1 MSLKHFG
8 NSGDI
13 LSKAID
19 MKMIEELISSDSK
32 KPLLVCDIDEVVL
45 EFLTPFQSFLLAQ
58 DKELRP
64 NSFALHGNIFD
75 LNTNTTVEN
84 QKVSSLIE
92 DFFADQLNW
101 QMLLPDV
108 DGVLKDLS
116 QDMDIV
122 FLTAMPP
129 HHFAKR
135 KQLLEQFDLAFPL
148 IATEEAKGPILKNAN
163 ALVDD
168 HVFFIDDM
176 IYNHHSVAEHA
187 PDTHHISIM
196 GNREFKAIAPQ
207 LDDYIYD
214 AEDWLDV
221 KNHIHTKI

>member
-1 MSLKHFG
+1 M
-8 NSGDI
+8 
-13 LSKAID
+13 
-19 MKMIEELISSDSK
+19 
-32 KPLLVCDIDEVVL
+32 

-58 DKELRP
+58 DKELRA

-75 LNTNTTVEN
+75 LNSNTAVEN

-108 DGVLKDLS
+108 DLVLKELS
-116 QDMDIV
+116 QDMDVI

-129 HHFAKR
+129 HHFEKR
-135 KQLLEQFDLAFPL
+135 KTLLEQFDLTFPL
-148 IATEEAKGPILKNAN
+148 IATEDAKGPILKDAN

-196 GNREFKAIAPQ
+196 GNQEFKAIAPD

-214 AEDWLDV
+214 AENWADL
-221 KNHIHTKI
+221 KNHIQSKI

>member
-1 MSLKHFG
+1 M
-8 NSGDI
+8 
-13 LSKAID
+13 SKAID
-19 MKMIEELISSDSK
+19 MKSIREIISPSADRPLI
-32 KPLLVCDIDEVVL
+32 VCDIDEVVL

-58 DKELRP
+58 DKELRA

-75 LNTNTTVEN
+75 LNTNDTVEN

-108 DGVLKDLS
+108 DLVLKELS
-116 QDMDIV
+116 KDMDVI

-129 HHFAKR
+129 HHFTKR
-135 KQLLEQFDLAFPL
+135 KTLLEQFDLTFPL
-148 IATEEAKGPILKNAN
+148 IATEDAKGPILKDAN

-196 GNREFKAIAPQ
+196 GNQEFKAIAPD

-214 AEDWLDV
+214 AENWADL
-221 KNHIHTKI
+221 KNHIQSKI

>member
-1 MSLKHFG
+1 MKSITDIISPSSQRSL
-8 NSGDI
+8 I
-13 LSKAID
+13 I
-19 MKMIEELISSDSK
+19 
-32 KPLLVCDIDEVVL
+32 CDVDEVVL

-58 DKELRP
+58 DKELRA

-75 LNTNTTVEN
+75 LNTNSAVEN
-84 QKVSSLIE
+84 EKVSRLID

-108 DGVLKDLS
+108 EQALKELS
-116 QDMDIV
+116 KDIDIL

-129 HHFAKR
+129 KYFSTR
-135 KQLLEQFDLAFPL
+135 KALLEGFDLNFPL
-148 IATEEAKGPILKNAN
+148 IATEDAKGPFLKEAN
-163 ALVDD
+163 THIDD
-168 HVFFIDDM
+168 KVFFIDDM

-196 GNREFKAIAPQ
+196 ANQEFKAIAPQ

-214 AEDWLDV
+214 ADNWIDV
-221 KNHIHTKI
+221 KSHIQSKF

>member
-1 MSLKHFG
+1 
-8 NSGDI
+8 
-13 LSKAID
+13 
-19 MKMIEELISSDSK
+19 MKSIQEIISPSSNRPLI
-32 KPLLVCDIDEVVL
+32 VCDIDEVVL

-58 DKELRP
+58 DKELRA

-75 LNTNTTVEN
+75 LNTNDAVEN

-108 DGVLKDLS
+108 DLVLKELS
-116 QDMDIV
+116 QDMDVI

-129 HHFAKR
+129 HHFEKR
-135 KQLLEQFDLAFPL
+135 KKLLEQFDLTFPL
-148 IATEEAKGPILKNAN
+148 IATEDAKGPILKDAN

-196 GNREFKAIAPQ
+196 GNQEFKAIAPD

-214 AEDWLDV
+214 AENWADL
-221 KNHIHTKI
+221 KNHIQSKI

>member
-1 MSLKHFG
+1 
-8 NSGDI
+8 
-13 LSKAID
+13 
-19 MKMIEELISSDSK
+19 MKSIQEIISPSNNRPLI
-32 KPLLVCDIDEVVL
+32 VCDIDEVVL

-58 DKELRP
+58 DKELRA

-75 LNTNTTVEN
+75 LNSNTAVEN

-108 DGVLKDLS
+108 DLVLKELS
-116 QDMDIV
+116 QDMDVI

-129 HHFAKR
+129 HHFEKR
-135 KQLLEQFDLAFPL
+135 KTLLEQFELTFPL
-148 IATEEAKGPILKNAN
+148 IATEDAKGPILKDAN

-196 GNREFKAIAPQ
+196 GNQEFKAIAPD

-214 AEDWLDV
+214 AENWADL
-221 KNHIHTKI
+221 KNHIQSKI

>member
-1 MSLKHFG
+1 
-8 NSGDI
+8 
-13 LSKAID
+13 
-19 MKMIEELISSDSK
+19 MKSIQEIISPSNNRPLI
-32 KPLLVCDIDEVVL
+32 VCDIDEVVL

-58 DKELRP
+58 DKELRA

-75 LNTNTTVEN
+75 LNSNTAVEN

-108 DGVLKDLS
+108 DLVLKELS
-116 QDMDIV
+116 QDMDVI

-129 HHFAKR
+129 HHFEKR
-135 KQLLEQFDLAFPL
+135 KTLLEQFDLTFPL
-148 IATEEAKGPILKNAN
+148 IATEDAKGPILKDAN

-196 GNREFKAIAPQ
+196 GNQEFKAIAPD

-214 AEDWLDV
+214 AENWADL
-221 KNHIHTKI
+221 KNHIQSKI

>member
-1 MSLKHFG
+1 
-8 NSGDI
+8 
-13 LSKAID
+13 
-19 MKMIEELISSDSK
+19 MKSIQEIISPSNERPLI
-32 KPLLVCDIDEVVL
+32 VCDIDEVVL

-58 DKELRP
+58 DKELRA

-75 LNTNTTVEN
+75 LNTNDAVEN

-108 DGVLKDLS
+108 DLVLKELS
-116 QDMDIV
+116 QDMDVI

-129 HHFAKR
+129 HHFEKR
-135 KQLLEQFDLAFPL
+135 KTLLEQFDLTFPL
-148 IATEEAKGPILKNAN
+148 IATEDAKGPILKDAN

-196 GNREFKAIAPQ
+196 GNQEFKAIAPD

-214 AEDWLDV
+214 AENWADL
-221 KNHIHTKI
+221 KNHIQSKI

>member
-1 MSLKHFG
+1 
-8 NSGDI
+8 
-13 LSKAID
+13 
-19 MKMIEELISSDSK
+19 MKSIQEIISPSNNRPLI
-32 KPLLVCDIDEVVL
+32 VCDIDEVVL

-58 DKELRP
+58 DKELRA

-75 LNTNTTVEN
+75 LNSNTAVEN

-108 DGVLKDLS
+108 DLILKELS
-116 QDMDIV
+116 QDMDVI

-129 HHFAKR
+129 HHFEKR
-135 KQLLEQFDLAFPL
+135 KKLLEQFDLTFPL
-148 IATEEAKGPILKNAN
+148 IATEDAKGPILKDAN
-163 ALVDD
+163 ALVED

-196 GNREFKAIAPQ
+196 GNQEFKAIAPD

-214 AEDWLDV
+214 AENWADL
-221 KNHIHTKI
+221 KNHIQSKI